1 MSNNRRAFWL
11 VVVGAG
17 EEGAAIRAFFALER
31 GGRALASISE
41 RLFYI
46 GDYLGRP
53 NIFHQVDDVGV
64 DEEESSGTRTVS

>member
-41 RLFYI
+41 RLF
-46 GDYLGRP
+46 
-53 NIFHQVDDVGV
+53 
-64 DEEESSGTRTVS
+64 T